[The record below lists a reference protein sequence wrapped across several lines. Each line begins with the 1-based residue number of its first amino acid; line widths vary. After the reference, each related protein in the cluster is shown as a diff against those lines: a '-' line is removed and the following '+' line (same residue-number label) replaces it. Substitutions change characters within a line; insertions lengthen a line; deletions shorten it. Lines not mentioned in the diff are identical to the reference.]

1 MWTSPC
7 AGASEEGAPTLERAE
22 LLQSQ
27 AGWHEY
33 VFDAEQVKLPALLAE
48 ASAQAS
54 GKLCRIGGYSG
65 QAL

>member
-1 MWTSPC
+1 
-7 AGASEEGAPTLERAE
+7 LERAE